1 VVLLVIIQ
9 IFFRPR
15 GISGTAILA
24 FVLTGLMILLFLR
37 YPLEKKWKIFYYSVL
52 AIVLVN
58 FYLNLIFYPEVLTY
72 QSGTK
77 VARYANL
84 HFPEHDIRTLGVLSF
99 TIHFHAENEVR
110 DRDIPGLKEEL
121 SKGEYLI
128 FTSEPYLDSLQMSN
142 IEYEIVST
150 FDHFH
155 TTMVTGTFLNHKTR
169 HESLRKHFL
178 LKSGPAYLH

>member
-1 VVLLVIIQ
+1 LVILLIIIQ

-15 GISGTAILA
+15 GISAAAILA
-24 FVLTGLMILLFLR
+24 FTLSGIMILLFLR
-37 YPLEKKWKIFYYSVL
+37 YPLEKKWKIFYYSALVS
-52 AIVLVN
+52 ILVN

-77 VARYANL
+77 VARYANQ
-84 HFPEHDIRTLGVLSF
+84 HFPEHDIRTLGVLPF
-99 TIHFHAENEVR
+99 TIHFYADNEVR
-110 DRDIPGLKEEL
+110 DREIPGLKEEL

-128 FTSEPYLDSLQMSN
+128 FTSEPYLDSLRMLHIDFEVVKQ
-142 IEYEIVST
+142 

-178 LKSGPAYLH
+178 LKSKP